1 MICDRKDLSKMD
13 MIELARQIGRE
24 IQQDETYI
32 KMRLAEQTSEADE
45 KLQELITD
53 FNLKRMAINNEASKV
68 DKDEEKLQNL
78 NKEMRHLYAQV
89 MQNENMVN
97 YNKAKKE
104 FDEKLQRVLAIIQ
117 NSAEGDDPETTDF
130 IGGMG
135 CSGRCG
141 SCGGCG

>member
-1 MICDRKDLSKMD
+1 MD

>member
-1 MICDRKDLSKMD
+1 MD

-117 NSAEGDDPETTDF
+117 NSAEGDDPEKVE
-130 IGGMG
+130 IW
-135 CSGRCG
+135 RNYPL
-141 SCGGCG
+141 